1 MLAKMLWLEEVEAA
15 TAREAQHLLL
25 GAHSFVAYRLCGAV
39 ACDRTTAS
47 TTGLLAPT
55 TSR

>member
-1 MLAKMLWLEEVEAA
+1 LLAKMLWLEQVEAA

-55 TSR
+55 VHR